1 MSLTSSDSHGVV
13 SSVFLGGIMPFLCRI
28 WDSLVCG
35 HIDMA
40 LSKISACHQ
49 DKCLFPTQRDANS
62 FWQSLGGCMS
72 GIDLQA
78 LNPGSNPW
86 DKDTLWKTT
95 SHMDQKTNGN
105 SPLLCGN
112 TTALLI
118 FTGFASLVRLCLG
131 LGLLWGLI
139 PTRIRNEPVPG
150 KPASSHLSLLLIL
163 PSRYSRQE
171 TPLPWHTALDS

>member
-49 DKCLFPTQRDANS
+49 DKCLFPAQRDANS

-139 PTRIRNEPVPG
+139 QRELGMNQSLANRLPLTFLCFSYCPLRILAKKPLCHGTR
-150 KPASSHLSLLLIL
+150 L
-163 PSRYSRQE
+163 
-171 TPLPWHTALDS
+171 